1 MRRAGF
7 ELTNPDIVDAVH
19 IREVFDTLLDARE
32 GFLFH
37 VFDHSLHVGLSPNL
51 VRVFSATSQEVHLL
65 GRYHARVASAKDGGS
80 YKSWNDWC
88 RPTNN
93 VTRK

>member
-32 GFLFH
+32 GFL
-37 VFDHSLHVGLSPNL
+37 SLSLTTRFMSAS
-51 VRVFSATSQEVHLL
+51 VRTL
-65 GRYHARVASAKDGGS
+65 
-80 YKSWNDWC
+80 
-88 RPTNN
+88 
-93 VTRK
+93 